1 MFSIQRKR
9 SSVTKL
15 SFPCRGISCSSS
27 AGLPSEGRRDAR
39 ISQNEIGSV
48 YDKLAGIYNLWG
60 RLTESRATSR
70 AIELAAIKDGQNI
83 LEVAVG
89 TGLAFYEIV
98 KRNPHGHN
106 VGIDL
111 SKGMLDKA
119 RKRLSKLGETH
130 YVLRIGTAFD
140 LPTENESIDL
150 LMNNY
155 MFDLIPYADMDKVL
169 EEYNRVL
176 KKSGR
181 LILVNM
187 TKGERFGSNLYDF
200 IYRLSPKVMGGCRGV
215 QLTEKLRQHGFTVE
229 VREYHQQMFFPSE
242 IIAAHI

>member
-1 MFSIQRKR
+1 M
-9 SSVTKL
+9 KL
-15 SFPCRGISCSSS
+15 SFSCCGISGSS
-27 AGLPSEGRRDAR
+27 GERLPSERKRDAR
-39 ISQNEIGSV
+39 VSQDEIGAV
-48 YDKLAGIYNLWG
+48 YDKLAGIYDLWG
-60 RLTESRATSR
+60 RLTESQARRR
-70 AIELAAIKDGQNI
+70 AIDLAAIKDGENI

-119 RKRLSKLGETH
+119 RKRLSKLKGAH
-130 YVLRIGTAFD
+130 YVLRIGTAYD

-169 EEYNRVL
+169 EEFKRVL
-176 KKSGR
+176 KKGGR

-187 TKGERFGSNLYDF
+187 TIGERFGSNLYDF
-200 IYRLSPKVMGGCRGV
+200 IYKLSPRMMGGCRGV
-215 QLTEKLRQHGFTVE
+215 QLTEKLKQHGFTVE
-229 VREYHQQMFFPSE
+229 AREYHQQLFFPSE
-242 IIAAHI
+242 IIATRI